1 MELLT
6 TVEQKAK
13 KDGYKIIQ
21 RGEASSGTPEQLA
34 SGLRL
39 LVFLLCLFSTCL
51 TSARAAHAVEN
62 EPDPLSF
69 DDLVE
74 LYERETPS
82 PELMGK
88 LNRILTAPVVSNF
101 AGAGGAGPLKP
112 TVEGL
117 GRILRVAQWN
127 IERGLEYDAVLA
139 ALKGP
144 ESFSVILDSSAYPEG
159 TSKRSEILDQAAL
172 LRGADCIVLNEVDWG
187 LKRTEYRNVIAELAA
202 ALNMNYAFGVEFVE
216 VDPISLG
223 IESFD
228 EARPEDRAE
237 LVEEIRVDRARYK
250 GLHGTA
256 ILSRY
261 PLENVRIVRFSNQGH
276 DWYRDEK
283 KGTTTVEK
291 GKRKAGE
298 LVFLEKAR
306 REVRRGG
313 RMMLIAEIADS
324 DIPSGRL
331 TIVATHLEDRTKPK
345 NRVRQLEE
353 LLAEIKE
360 LRTPVVVAGD
370 MNTSTQDMTPTSVGR
385 EIKKRLG
392 SKSFW
397 IKRGISYATGVG
409 LPFDIIKGGL
419 NSFRKQADPTVRN
432 IYFIA
437 PNSEAKFFKVLKR
450 FRFSDGASFDFR
462 GERGRSIRDSTE
474 TLANSNERGSKGFAT
489 TFEVERKIGFVGK
502 FKLDWFF
509 VKPALLTD
517 PYEKDQPYRFAPHF
531 GRTLKKLNR
540 GIEDRISDHDPILVD
555 LPFNEPRLR

>member
-1 MELLT
+1 MKNDRYKTIKGERKRVT
-6 TVEQKAK
+6 REQSAT
-13 KDGYKIIQ
+13 
-21 RGEASSGTPEQLA
+21 S
-34 SGLRL
+34 LRL
-39 LVFLLCLFSTCL
+39 LVFLICLLFTCL
-51 TSARAAHAVEN
+51 TGVRAVHAN
-62 EPDPLSF
+62 DIEPSPLTF
-69 DDLVE
+69 DELVE
-74 LYERETPS
+74 LYERETP
-82 PELMGK
+82 PRELREK
-88 LNRILTAPVVSNF
+88 LNRILTETVVSN
-101 AGAGGAGPLKP
+101 AAAAKTARPLKP
-112 TVEGL
+112 TVLGL
-117 GRILRVAQWN
+117 GKVLRVVQWN
-127 IERGLEYDAVLA
+127 IERGLEYDAVVS

-144 ESFSVILDSSAYPEG
+144 ESFSVILDSAAYPEG
-159 TSKRSEILDQAAL
+159 SGKRKEILEQAAL
-172 LRGADCIVLNEVDWG
+172 LTGADCIVLNEVDWG

-223 IESFD
+223 IENFD

-237 LVEEIRVDRARYK
+237 LVEETRVDRARYK

-261 PLENVRIVRFSNQGH
+261 ALENVRIVRFSNQGH

-283 KGTTTVEK
+283 KGTTTVER

-313 RMMLIAEIADS
+313 RMMLIAEIADE

-353 LLAEIKE
+353 LLAHIKE
-360 LRTPVVVAGD
+360 IRTPVVVAGD

-397 IKRGISYATGVG
+397 IRRGISYATGVG
-409 LPFDIIKGGL
+409 LSFDLIKSGL
-419 NSFRKQADPTVRN
+419 NSYRKQADPTVRN
-432 IYFIA
+432 VPFIA
-437 PNSEAKFFKVLKR
+437 SNPEAKFFKMLKR
-450 FRFSDGASFDFR
+450 FRFSDGGSFDFR
-462 GERGRSIRDSTE
+462 GEHGRSVGDHTE
-474 TLANSNERGSKGFAT
+474 TLANSNERGAKGFAT

-509 VKPALLTD
+509 VKPPSLTD
-517 PYEKDQPYRFAPHF
+517 PYAEDQPYRFAPHF
-531 GRTLKKLNR
+531 GRTLKELNR
-540 GIEDRISDHDPILVD
+540 SIEDRISDHDPIIID
-555 LPFNEPRLR
+555 LPFNEPRSS